1 MRAWLTGLLLAAACA
16 APALADPTGSWLVN
30 GGNADGS
37 GAYQGKITV
46 TRNGETYRANWVVGS
61 TKFTGTGI
69 GGSMID
75 GVFTPAPAS
84 ESDTA
89 ISILFRSS
97 KDVGLAVYSE
107 QADGSW
113 SGAWTYENVDRV
125 AYETW
130 TPKDGARASAKTK
143 TATTKV
149 ESKPRAQAPAP
160 PKP

>member
-1 MRAWLTGLLLAAACA
+1 MRACLTGLLLAAACA

-37 GAYQGKITV
+37 GAYQGKISIK
-46 TRNGETYRANWVVGS
+46 RSGETYKAVWIVGD
-61 TKFTGTGI
+61 TTFTGTGV
-69 GGSMID
+69 GGVMNN
-75 GVFTPAPAS
+75 GVFTPGPAS

-89 ISILFRSS
+89 ISILFRSG

-113 SGAWTYENVDRV
+113 SGAWTYENLDRV
-125 AYETW
+125 AYEMW
-130 TPKDGARASAKTK
+130 TPKDGARAMAKTK
-143 TATTKV
+143 TATA
-149 ESKPRAQAPAP
+149 KPHAIPGAQAPAA

>member
-1 MRAWLTGLLLAAACA
+1 MRAWPTGLLLAAAFA

-46 TRNGETYRANWVVGS
+46 ERDGETYKAIWVVGD

-69 GGSMID
+69 GGSMSD
-75 GVFTPAPAS
+75 GVFSPGPAS
-84 ESDTA
+84 EGDTA
-89 ISILFRSS
+89 VSILFRSG
-97 KDVGLAVYSE
+97 KDVGLAVYCE

-113 SGAWTYENVDRV
+113 SGAWTYENINLV

-130 TPKDGARASAKTK
+130 TPKDGQTPAKTK
-143 TATTKV
+143 TATVKTDT
-149 ESKPRAQAPAP
+149 KPRAQAPAA

>member
-1 MRAWLTGLLLAAACA
+1 MRAFLTGLLLAAATA
-16 APALADPTGSWLVN
+16 GPVLADPTGSWLVK

-37 GAYQGKITV
+37 GAYQGKISI
-46 TRNGETYRANWVVGS
+46 TRDGETYKAIWVVGS

-69 GGSMID
+69 GGAVID
-75 GVFTPAPAS
+75 GLFTPAPAS
-84 ESDTA
+84 ESDSA
-89 ISILFRSS
+89 ISILFRSG

-113 SGAWTYENVDRV
+113 SGAWTYENLNRV

-130 TPKDGARASAKTK
+130 TPKDGQTPTKTK
-143 TATTKV
+143 TATVKTDT
-149 ESKPRAQAPAP
+149 KPRAQAPAA

>member
-1 MRAWLTGLLLAAACA
+1 MRACLTGLLLAAFA
-16 APALADPTGSWLVN
+16 APALADPTGSWLVK

-46 TRNGETYRANWVVGS
+46 TRDGETYRALWVVGS
-61 TKFTGTGI
+61 TKFPGTGI
-69 GGSMID
+69 GGAMVD

-84 ESDTA
+84 EGDTA
-89 ISILFRSS
+89 ISILFRSG

-113 SGAWTYENVDRV
+113 SGAWTYENVNRV

-130 TPKDGARASAKTK
+130 TPKDGARAIAKTK
-143 TATTKV
+143 TAASQVDT
-149 ESKPRAQAPAP
+149 KPRAPAPAP